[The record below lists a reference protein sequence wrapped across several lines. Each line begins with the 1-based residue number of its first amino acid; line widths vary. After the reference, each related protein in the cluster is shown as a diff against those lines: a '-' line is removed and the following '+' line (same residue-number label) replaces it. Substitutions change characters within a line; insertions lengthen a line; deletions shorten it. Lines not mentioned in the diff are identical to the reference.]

1 MNKLIE
7 ASNLNVNYGDEKVLT
22 DVSFTI
28 YENDFIGLVGE
39 NGSGK
44 TTLIKALLGI
54 IPSSS
59 GRIEYYEGKENITIG
74 YLPQVLVTGNIKFP
88 ALVNE
93 IVGLGLL
100 GNKKYPKRITK
111 SDMYKIEDTLSKVGA
126 ADLKNK
132 KIGDLSG
139 GQQQKVLLARAL
151 VNNPKLLVLDE
162 PTSALDPKARE
173 EIFDIIDSLNKMG
186 TAILLVSHDIQSL
199 MTRAK
204 KIMLIDREILYFGPS
219 TDFKLN
225 SFY

>member
-54 IPSSS
+54 IPSTS
-59 GRIEYYEGKENITIG
+59 GRIEYYGSKENMTIG

-173 EIFDIIDSLNKMG
+173 EIFDIIDNLNKMG

-199 MTRAK
+199 MKRAK
-204 KIMLIDREILYFGPS
+204 KMMLIDREILYFGPS

>member
-54 IPSSS
+54 IPSTS
-59 GRIEYYEGKENITIG
+59 GRIEYYEGKENMTIG

-132 KIGDLSG
+132 KIDDLSG

-173 EIFDIIDSLNKMG
+173 EIFDIIDNLNKMG

>member
-100 GNKKYPKRITK
+100 GNKKHPKRITK

>member
-7 ASNLNVNYGDEKVLT
+7 AHNLNVNYGDEKVLI

-44 TTLIKALLGI
+44 TTLVKALLGI
-54 IPSSS
+54 IPSTS
-59 GRIEYYEGKENITIG
+59 GSIDFIGNKSRITIG
-74 YLPQVLVTGNIKFP
+74 YLPQILVTGNIKFP
-88 ALVNE
+88 ALVHE
-93 IVGLGLL
+93 IVGLGLI
-100 GNKKYPKRITK
+100 GNKKYPKKITK
-111 SDMYKIEDTLSKVGA
+111 SDMKKIEDTLTKVGA
-126 ADLKNK
+126 IDLINK
-132 KIGDLSG
+132 RIGDLSG

-173 EIFDIIDSLNKMG
+173 EIFDIIDNINKMG

-199 MTRAK
+199 MKRAG
-204 KIMLIDREILYFGPS
+204 KIMLIDRKILYYGPS
-219 TDFKLN
+219 EDFNQN
-225 SFY
+225 SF

>member
-39 NGSGK
+39 NWSGK

-132 KIGDLSG
+132 KIGD
-139 GQQQKVLLARAL
+139 
-151 VNNPKLLVLDE
+151 
-162 PTSALDPKARE
+162 
-173 EIFDIIDSLNKMG
+173 F
-186 TAILLVSHDIQSL
+186 
-199 MTRAK
+199 
-204 KIMLIDREILYFGPS
+204 
-219 TDFKLN
+219 
-225 SFY
+225 